1 MTEPLP
7 PTIALLPWGDLLEDF
22 LDGLGVSLEAFCT
35 EMTGGW
41 LFGYVEALRRAGVRS
56 VLVCVSARVAEPA
69 RFVHQP
75 TGAAVWVLPAPAPY
89 LRLRCRMR
97 DPYGWTLEAMFGEAR
112 GLRQRLN
119 RMVRD
124 VAPYLATPPRRLAA
138 VLRQERCTAILCQ
151 EYEYPRFD
159 VAVAVG
165 RRLGLPVFATFQGGD
180 WQSSR
185 IERFLRPRSLRAA
198 AGLIIPTRTEIER
211 VRARYGV
218 PDGRIAPIFNPLDVA
233 AWCLPAQRTA
243 RGALGIP
250 EAARVAAWHGR
261 VDLHRK
267 GLDVLLDA
275 WAQLVRERTGRDL
288 RLLLIGTGPDAG
300 RLRERL
306 AAPVFEG
313 VHWVDE
319 YILDRDR
326 LRCLLAAADVYAFPS
341 RHEGSPVAL
350 MEAMASGFA
359 VAAADAPGVAD
370 ILGTDD
376 PAGLLVPREDA
387 PALAAALGRLLDD
400 EALAQALGQK
410 AQQRAETA
418 FGLDAVGAQLQ
429 SFLLDARAPR

>member
-1 MTEPLP
+1 
-7 PTIALLPWGDLLEDF
+7 
-22 LDGLGVSLEAFCT
+22 
-35 EMTGGW
+35 
-41 LFGYVEALRRAGVRS
+41 
-56 VLVCVSARVAEPA
+56 
-69 RFVHQP
+69 
-75 TGAAVWVLPAPAPY
+75 
-89 LRLRCRMR
+89 
-97 DPYGWTLEAMFGEAR
+97 
-112 GLRQRLN
+112 
-119 RMVRD
+119 
-124 VAPYLATPPRRLAA
+124 
-138 VLRQERCTAILCQ
+138 
-151 EYEYPRFD
+151 
-159 VAVAVG
+159 
-165 RRLGLPVFATFQGGD
+165 
-180 WQSSR
+180 
-185 IERFLRPRSLRAA
+185 
-198 AGLIIPTRTEIER
+198 
-211 VRARYGV
+211 
-218 PDGRIAPIFNPLDVA
+218 
-233 AWCLPAQRTA
+233 
-243 RGALGIP
+243 
-250 EAARVAAWHGR
+250 WHGR

-387 PALAAALGRLLDD
+387 PALATALGRLLDD
-400 EALAQALGQK
+400 DALAQALGET
-410 AQQRAETA
+410 AQHRAEA
-418 FGLDAVGAQLQ
+418 GLGADAVG
-429 SFLLDARAPR
+429 